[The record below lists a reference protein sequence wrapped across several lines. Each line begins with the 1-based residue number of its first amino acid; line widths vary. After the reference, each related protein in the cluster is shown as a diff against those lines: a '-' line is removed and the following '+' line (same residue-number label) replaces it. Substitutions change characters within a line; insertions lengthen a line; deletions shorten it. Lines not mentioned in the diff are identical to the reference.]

1 MPTGIGSD
9 IYALISGIKTVIDTI
24 ATGIAKLAAE
34 ITVGGGLKVNGA
46 VTTSGTVTEASAA
59 NILAALNK
67 IVPVTS
73 SEYATTTSTAAD
85 AEIVLATQHID
96 TTNGVIVSISQDTYI
111 LLAQTTG
118 GATTTSM
125 IFKAGTHY
133 IPFTFTHLVHKAV
146 TSNGT
151 ITLIGKYVA

>member
-1 MPTGIGSD
+1 MPTGIGSE

-67 IVPVTS
+67 IVPVTA
-73 SEYATTTSTAAD
+73 SEYAAATSTASA
-85 AEIVLATQHID
+85 AEIVLASQHID
-96 TTNGVIVSISQDTYI
+96 STNGVVVSISEDTFLYFG
-111 LLAQTTG
+111 QTTG
-118 GATTTSM
+118 GTATASM

-146 TSNGT
+146 TTNGT